1 MVKKEKVSFEALGLS
16 KTAEEYVGSFLSDY
30 FAYTNEILDFEK
42 TFIKNNN
49 LTTTTKIDYTKL
61 RRFLATALNNF
72 AQLDSKFVSGLL
84 QKLQLDVFAL
94 FDYIN
99 EFTQKTKV
107 LDIVFNNE
115 FLKTIDIYE
124 KLLRQQEDAM
134 SKRDRFE
141 SSYNSVKERIAV
153 LSKQLST
160 QAAAIEY
167 KKLKLELGDI
177 AHNFALAKSEYESC
191 FEKIS
196 TLKSALYPIFC
207 SEFKRLREKY
217 TVGLTEAASTK
228 AYYLDKYMW
237 ACAQKNHTISNFLAR
252 ANIDGDYD
260 TKTYIKYYL
269 KNINTESASDSEWH
283 RYLKK
288 VMELL

>member
-16 KTAEEYVGSFLSDY
+16 KTAEEYVKSFLSDY
-30 FAYTNEILDFEK
+30 FAYTKEILDFEK
-42 TFIKNNN
+42 AFIKNNN
-49 LTTTTKIDYTKL
+49 LSSTKIDYTRL

-72 AQLDSKFVSGLL
+72 CQIDSKFSAGLL
-84 QKLQLDVFAL
+84 QKLQIDVFSL
-94 FDYIN
+94 FDYIT
-99 EFTQKTKV
+99 EFAQKTKV
-107 LDIVFNNE
+107 LDIVFNSE
-115 FLKTIDIYE
+115 FLRTIDIYA
-124 KLLRQQEDAM
+124 KLLDQQEVAM

-141 SSYNSVKERIAV
+141 SSYNSVKERIGV
-153 LSKQLST
+153 LSKQLNT
-160 QAAAIEY
+160 QAAMAEY

-191 FEKIS
+191 FEKINA
-196 TLKSALYPIFC
+196 LKSALYPIFA
-207 SEFKRLREKY
+207 SEFKLLRDRY
-217 TVGLTEAASTK
+217 VAGLTEAASTK

-252 ANIDGDYD
+252 ANIDGEYD

-288 VMELL
+288 VTELL